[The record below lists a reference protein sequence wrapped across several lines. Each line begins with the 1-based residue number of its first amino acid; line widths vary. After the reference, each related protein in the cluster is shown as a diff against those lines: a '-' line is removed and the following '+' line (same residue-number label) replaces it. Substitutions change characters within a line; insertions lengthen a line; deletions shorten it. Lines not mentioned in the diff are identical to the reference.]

1 MVSIGG
7 TGAVGV
13 LADAVDRDFEVATD
27 GAGSY
32 TDRRC

>member
-13 LADAVDRDFEVATD
+13 LAEAVDRDFEVATD